1 MRKTTR
7 AGWLAA
13 PLAGFL
19 LLASCGD
26 DSDSSSATTGGGAAT
41 TASGGAATTG
51 AGGGE
56 AVSLAGACPE
66 TVIVQ
71 TDWNPEAEH
80 GALYQLLGDDYEV
93 DTSTKAVTGSLV
105 TTDGADTGVDIEIR
119 VGGPAIG
126 FQQVTAQM
134 YTDDSILLGFV
145 SNDEAVQNSL
155 ENPTVALMAPLKK
168 NPQIVMWDPAT
179 YPDAETIGELPD
191 DTTIL
196 VFDGGVFPDYLVG
209 KGIVQQSQIEGG
221 YDGTPARFVTENGAI
236 AQQGFASAE
245 PYIYE
250 NEVPDWGK
258 PVAFEL
264 IHDTG
269 LEIYSQ
275 TMSTRPENVTEFADC
290 FALLIPVMQQG
301 MVDYAADPAET
312 NALIVDL
319 VTQYDTGWVYSEGVA
334 DFSIEQQVALELVGN
349 EDGYAG
355 GIDEARVQGVIDNL
369 LPIFEAKDVPVKE
382 GLVASDLIDLQFVDD
397 SIQF

>member
-7 AGWLAA
+7 AAWLAA

-56 AVSLAGACPE
+56 AVSLAGVVPE

-155 ENPTVALMAPLKK
+155 DNPTVALMAPAEEE
-168 NPQIVMWDPAT
+168 PA
-179 YPDAETIGELPD
+179 DRDVGSGDLSGCRD
-191 DTTIL
+191 D
-196 VFDGGVFPDYLVG
+196 
-209 KGIVQQSQIEGG
+209 
-221 YDGTPARFVTENGAI
+221 R
-236 AQQGFASAE
+236 
-245 PYIYE
+245 
-250 NEVPDWGK
+250 
-258 PVAFEL
+258 
-264 IHDTG
+264 
-269 LEIYSQ
+269 
-275 TMSTRPENVTEFADC
+275 
-290 FALLIPVMQQG
+290 
-301 MVDYAADPAET
+301 
-312 NALIVDL
+312 
-319 VTQYDTGWVYSEGVA
+319 
-334 DFSIEQQVALELVGN
+334 
-349 EDGYAG
+349 
-355 GIDEARVQGVIDNL
+355 
-369 LPIFEAKDVPVKE
+369 
-382 GLVASDLIDLQFVDD
+382 
-397 SIQF
+397 